1 MANQEE
7 RKVSII
13 TEETV
18 INGDVATSSA
28 LVILGKISGN
38 VTSTSDVELRGV
50 VNGEIKADNV
60 NISNSNLSGNVTC
73 EGVLYVD
80 ERSTVE
86 GDISCDQVK
95 LAGRIK
101 GHIDA
106 KRTVEFMST
115 SVIEGDICAES
126 IAIEHGA
133 SIKGYVN
140 IKGSAE

>member
-1 MANQEE
+1 MAIQED
-7 RKVSII
+7 RKVSVI
-13 TEETV
+13 TEETI
-18 INGDVATSSA
+18 INGDVTTNSA
-28 LVILGKISGN
+28 LVILGTISGN
-38 VTSTSDVELRGV
+38 VTSNSDVELRGV

-73 EGVLYVD
+73 DGVLYVD

-86 GDISCDQVK
+86 GNISCDQVK

-101 GHIDA
+101 GQISA

-115 SVIEGDICAES
+115 SVVEGDICAES

-133 SIKGYVN
+133 SIKGYVD
-140 IKGSAE
+140 IKGSNE